1 MERHAG
7 TQGTLPDVDA
17 GSVTVPLII
26 HIGLGTIYITYVYI
40 YQCLNRRE

>member
-26 HIGLGTIYITYVYI
+26 HVGLGNVLTVVNKLIPPP
-40 YQCLNRRE
+40 